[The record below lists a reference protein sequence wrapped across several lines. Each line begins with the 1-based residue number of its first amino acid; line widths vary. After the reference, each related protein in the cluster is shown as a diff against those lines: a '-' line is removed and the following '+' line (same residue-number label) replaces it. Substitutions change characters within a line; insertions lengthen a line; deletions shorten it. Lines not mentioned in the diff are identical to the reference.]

1 VAYVDREELRRT
13 LAVPSGAD
21 YDVDLDAACAAATT
35 TIDKYCGQSFPEPV
49 PAGVHIAALQLASRF
64 YRADDVA
71 FGTFGSDLGST
82 FTGRWLTPEIEALL
96 LGKRV
101 TFGIA

>member
-1 VAYVDREELRRT
+1 MAYVDREELRRT

-101 TFGIA
+101 SFGIA